1 MRNAEQTQ
9 NITRNRRGTRMGF
22 LIFNHVMLN
31 LFQHLFRSRN
41 KFGVTLFVSFLIFN
55 CLFTGCAKKKIVRPP
70 EPVTTIEK
78 QTEEPSL
85 RGKEYKNV
93 PQLATVYFDYD
104 NATLR
109 PDARNILAKNASWL
123 KDNSDV
129 EIIVEGHCD
138 ERGTTDYN
146 IALGDRRA
154 KSVRSYLMKLGI
166 KGNRMATISYGEERP
181 VDSGH
186 DEAAWS
192 KNRRA
197 DMLGRIP
204 ENVPKEILNDKV
216 IKKKNPKK

>member
-1 MRNAEQTQ
+1 MKKAVKLL
-9 NITRNRRGTRMGF
+9 ILF
-22 LIFNHVMLN
+22 L
-31 LFQHLFRSRN
+31 LFTIHYSLFT
-41 KFGVTLFVSFLIFN
+41 V
-55 CLFTGCAKKKIVRPP
+55 FTGCAKKKIVRPP
-70 EPVTTIEK
+70 EPIQQVVEK
-78 QTEEPSL
+78 VVEEPSL
-85 RGKEYKNV
+85 RGKEYKKV
-93 PQLATVYFDYD
+93 TQLETVYFDYD
-104 NATLR
+104 DATLR
-109 PDARNILAKNASWL
+109 SDARNILAQNAKWL
-123 KDNSDV
+123 KENKDV

-204 ENVPKEILNDKV
+204 ESTKSEKTEPV
-216 IKKKNPKK
+216 KK